1 MKRFYILKGVRLFA
15 IDISSKKVDEV
26 EFTKGREIVYMC
38 NTQNS
43 ENIIIIL
50 KNGLVYSLDNKYKV
64 TQIKNFPLNSL
75 FADSK
80 KKSETINF
88 DKFKIFS
95 SNNIEKMFIANDKY
109 MAIWYQND
117 IKSNKNINKI
127 EEISGTFYHISLE
140 NEKQSIFG
148 NINNFTSLERI
159 TGIFHNNYYYGSFG
173 RLIYIIITPYS
184 HAKKDIIPSTNVST
198 SSNDSIRLYLIDYM
212 FKFDNCHKSKVAD
225 ESQKINDYIKS
236 IEKKIIYS
244 YIQFPIEELKES
256 KLNIIQLSITKKKL

>member
-1 MKRFYILKGVRLFA
+1 MFA

-26 EFTKGREIVYMC
+26 EFTKGKEIVYMC

-75 FADSK
+75 FVDSK
-80 KKSETINF
+80 KKSESINF

-95 SNNIEKMFIANDKY
+95 TNNIEKMFIANDKY

-117 IKSNKNINKI
+117 IKSTKNINKI

-159 TGIFHNNYYYGSFG
+159 TGSFNNNYYYGSYG
-173 RLIYIIITPYS
+173 RLIYILITPS
-184 HAKKDIIPSTNVST
+184 FHIKKDIPSSSVSN
-198 SSNDSIRLYLIDYM
+198 SSNDTIRLYLVDYL

-236 IEKKIIYS
+236 IEKKVIYS
-244 YIQFPIEELKES
+244 YIQFPIDEIKES
-256 KLNIIQLSITKKKL
+256 ILYLSQQ